1 MNNKFFKVFFVII
14 FSFIVISCAETS
26 PVKVI
31 IKDAHLYVPL
41 KGSMMTSGYLSIVN
55 KSNENIEILSIDC
68 SPIRAEIHETTINAK
83 GLMKMTKPN
92 SVVLESQSSTIF
104 VPGGKHI
111 MFWGLNE
118 FDSKYLPCSFSFVD
132 GDSIN
137 FNFLVQTRG

>member
-1 MNNKFFKVFFVII
+1 M
-14 FSFIVISCAETS
+14 ISCAETS

-55 KSNENIEILSIDC
+55 KSDENIEILSIDC
-68 SPIRAEIHETTINAK
+68 SPIRAEIHETIINAK

-111 MFWGLNE
+111 MFWGLNG

-132 GDSIN
+132 GESIN
-137 FNFLVQTRG
+137 FNFLLFNVINILVKK

>member
-1 MNNKFFKVFFVII
+1 M
-14 FSFIVISCAETS
+14 ISCAETS

-111 MFWGLNE
+111 MFWVLNE
-118 FDSKYLPCSFSFVD
+118 FDSKYLPCSFLFAD

>member
-1 MNNKFFKVFFVII
+1 M
-14 FSFIVISCAETS
+14 ISCAETS

-31 IKDAHLYVPL
+31 IEDAHLYVPL
-41 KGSMMTSGYLSIVN
+41 KGSTMTSGYLSIVN
-55 KSNENIEILSIDC
+55 ESDENIEILSIDC

>member
-1 MNNKFFKVFFVII
+1 
-14 FSFIVISCAETS
+14 VISCAETS

-31 IKDAHLYVPL
+31 IEDAHLYVPL
-41 KGSMMTSGYLSIVN
+41 KGSTMTSGYLSIVN
-55 KSNENIEILSIDC
+55 ESDENIEILSIDC
-68 SPIRAEIHETTINAK
+68 SPIRAEIHETSINAK

>member
-1 MNNKFFKVFFVII
+1 
-14 FSFIVISCAETS
+14 
-26 PVKVI
+26 
-31 IKDAHLYVPL
+31 
-41 KGSMMTSGYLSIVN
+41 MTSGYLSIVN
-55 KSNENIEILSIDC
+55 ESDENIEILSIDC

-111 MFWGLNE
+111 MFWGLNG

>member
-1 MNNKFFKVFFVII
+1 
-14 FSFIVISCAETS
+14 
-26 PVKVI
+26 
-31 IKDAHLYVPL
+31 
-41 KGSMMTSGYLSIVN
+41 MMTSGYLSIVN
-55 KSNENIEILSIDC
+55 KSDENIEILSIDC

>member
-1 MNNKFFKVFFVII
+1 M
-14 FSFIVISCAETS
+14 ISCAETS

-55 KSNENIEILSIDC
+55 KSNENFEILSIDC
-68 SPIRAEIHETTINAK
+68 SPISAEIHETTINAK

>member
-1 MNNKFFKVFFVII
+1 
-14 FSFIVISCAETS
+14 
-26 PVKVI
+26 
-31 IKDAHLYVPL
+31 
-41 KGSMMTSGYLSIVN
+41 MMTSGYLSIVN

-83 GLMKMTKPN
+83 GLMKMTKLS

-111 MFWGLNE
+111 MFWGLNG

>member
-1 MNNKFFKVFFVII
+1 M
-14 FSFIVISCAETS
+14 ISCAETS

-92 SVVLESQSSTIF
+92 SVLESQSSTIF